1 MLKVTT
7 RTPDDPKAVAAVFA
21 TAELPSAEIAALA
34 MRLRR
39 GATPVSGTR
48 LAFARASAERV

>member
-1 MLKVTT
+1 MTT